1 MGKYLDSIG
10 LSHLIGKIKG
20 ALAGKQDTL
29 VSGTNIKTVNNTS
42 LLGSGNISVNAH
54 QTLTDVTANEYVGE
68 DGTWSLY
75 WDGDGETSY
84 IANVPALYGTCN
96 TAASNTTKQVS
107 CGNAAGKT
115 VYEDGTVLN
124 VYFSTANTAAGTIYL
139 KVGQNTGSVY
149 VHGTI
154 TGSSNPLLWDASTM
168 LTFVR
173 SGSVWRYVGSDTA
186 SPSAQTYTASWVAT
200 SSAANNVK
208 LTDSLILPAGTYV
221 VVANLPN
228 TSTWMAVQLYG
239 VDSYY
244 GHGQMLQHGTW
255 IITLTQ
261 ETEIYLRTAS
271 SVSCT
276 YSYTNRGRL
285 TAVRIAGVSTS
296 AVNLDNVTG
305 VLPVEHGGTGDSA
318 PMTQTLATNAIL
330 YTWGKSA
337 MLVLNGYKTRYA
349 YVNND
354 YSPNTKTEFT
364 IPAGYRPAGG
374 AQVYGRFGAIGSTV
388 IVNASNAGIV
398 TFQPNG
404 ALSANTSVWGS
415 ASWVIA

>member
-1 MGKYLDSIG
+1 MAKFADRNGIARL
-10 LSHLIGKIKG
+10 LGKIKTL
-20 ALAGKQDTL
+20 LAGKQDTL

-68 DGTWSLY
+68 DGAWSLY

-84 IANVPALYGTCN
+84 IANVPVLYGTCS

-107 CGNAAGKT
+107 CGNATGKT

-124 VYFSTANTAAGTIYL
+124 VYFSTANTAAGPIYL

-149 VHGTI
+149 VHGSI
-154 TGSSNPLLWDASTM
+154 TGSSNPLLWSAGTM

-173 SGSVWRYVGSDTA
+173 SGSIWRYVGSDAA
-186 SPSAQTYTASWVAT
+186 SPSAQTYTASWIAT

-208 LTDSLILPAGTYV
+208 LTGSLILPAGTYV

-239 VDSYY
+239 VANYY
-244 GHGQMLQHGTW
+244 GHGQALQNGTW

-271 SVSCT
+271 STSCT
-276 YSYTNRGRL
+276 YSYTERGRL
-285 TAVRIAGVSTS
+285 TAVRIAGVGTSGARFERKTSGLGVTFTAESGFAITVAEEFSDGGLYHCKFYVTKTS
-296 AVNLDNVTG
+296 AWTAWANVKIGSATG
-305 VLPVEHGGTGDSA
+305 L
-318 PMTQTLATNAIL
+318 
-330 YTWGKSA
+330 
-337 MLVLNGYKTRYA
+337 R
-349 YVNND
+349 
-354 YSPNTKTEFT
+354 
-364 IPAGYRPAGG
+364 
-374 AQVYGRFGAIGSTV
+374 GAIVCNDALYGS
-388 IVNASNAGIV
+388 VNSVSNNIWVVPRAA
-398 TFQPNG
+398 F
-404 ALSANTSVWGS
+404 SANQSVE
-415 ASWVIA
+415 AEVIGFLA